1 MPSARQVQRQEK
13 GEAFQR
19 GGRQRRRRRERE
31 GAQGMAG
38 AGGAERQDLLEE
50 AEAAGADC
58 EGV

>member
-1 MPSARQVQRQEK
+1 MPSARKVQRPAQGK
-13 GEAFQR
+13 AFQR

-31 GAQGMAG
+31 GAQGVAG
-38 AGGAERQDLLEE
+38 AGGAERQDLFEE